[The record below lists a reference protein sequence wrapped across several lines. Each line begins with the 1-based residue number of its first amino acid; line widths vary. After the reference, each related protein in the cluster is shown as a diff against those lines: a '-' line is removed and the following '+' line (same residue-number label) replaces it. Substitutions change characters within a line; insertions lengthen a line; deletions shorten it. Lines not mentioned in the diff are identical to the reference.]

1 VNYETFETK
10 VAQRAGVPAD
20 RARALIRA
28 TLLTLG
34 ERLTRGEA
42 HDLASQLPEPVKEW
56 LVSPTPEAERFGVDE
71 FINRV
76 ATRAGATR
84 EEAEAGVRAV
94 FSVLRLA
101 VTSGE
106 WRDAMSQLPKD
117 LEELAKEPRRA

>member
-1 VNYETFETK
+1 MDYEKFETK
-10 VAQRAGVPAD
+10 VAQRAGVPSD

-56 LVSPTPEAERFGVDE
+56 LVSPTPEAERFGLGE
-71 FINRV
+71 FVRRV
-76 ATRAGATR
+76 AERAGTTT

-101 VTSGE
+101 VTTGE
-106 WRDAMSQLPKD
+106 FQDAMSQLPQ
-117 LEELAKEPRRA
+117 EFGELVT

>member
-1 VNYETFETK
+1 MDYEKFETK
-10 VAQRAGVPAD
+10 VAQRAGVPSD

-56 LVSPTPEAERFGVDE
+56 LVSPTPEAERFGLGE
-71 FINRV
+71 FVRRV
-76 ATRAGATR
+76 AERAGTTT
-84 EEAEAGVRAV
+84 EEAEAGMRAV

-101 VTSGE
+101 VTTGE
-106 WRDAMSQLPKD
+106 FQDAMSQLPQ
-117 LEELAKEPRRA
+117 EFGELVT